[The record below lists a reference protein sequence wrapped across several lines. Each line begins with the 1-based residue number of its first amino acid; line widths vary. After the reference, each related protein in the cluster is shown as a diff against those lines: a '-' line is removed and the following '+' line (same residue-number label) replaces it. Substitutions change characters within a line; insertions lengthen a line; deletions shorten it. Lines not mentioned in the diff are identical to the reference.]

1 MALFNPA
8 APAPSGQVR
17 GLAIIGLIL
26 LPATRRSDRPSTF
39 PLAVC
44 TTKAI
49 LDGYATI
56 GRPHWIVPTRRGAAV
71 P

>member
-1 MALFNPA
+1 MALFDPA

-26 LPATRRSDRPSTF
+26 LPATRRSDLPSTF
-39 PLAVC
+39 PLAIC

-49 LDGYATI
+49 LDRRATI
-56 GRPHWIVPTRRGAAV
+56 GRSHWIVPTWPAAAL